1 MFAKKGLSV
10 ALGGGGARGLAH
22 IGALR
27 VLQNEGIP
35 VAQLVGVS
43 MGAIVGGAYAQLG
56 DIDAVEKKFRMLMES
71 GEYKANGM
79 LYTGI
84 NKVASGWFEHIAC
97 HIREQTVINVANFKE
112 SVFPSQRLYKILE
125 MVLRDEKIE
134 HTGIP
139 FAIVATDLY
148 QGRDVIIDSGPMIEA
163 VMASSS
169 LPGYFPPVKVGE
181 KLLIDGAFT
190 FPVPIEPAK
199 ARMPGRKV
207 VAIDV
212 SDTMPANPVLEYSI
226 DIVLQSYNIT
236 ARRYH
241 DLQVKN
247 ADVLIEP
254 NVGHYHW
261 SEFDKIDYFIQEGE
275 KATLKKLADI
285 KKLLRR

>member
-1 MFAKKGLSV
+1 LFAKKGLSV

-27 VLQNEGIP
+27 VLQNESIP
-35 VAQLVGVS
+35 VVQLVGVS

-56 DIDAVEKKFRMLMES
+56 DIDAVEKKFRMLMEN

-97 HIREQTVINVANFKE
+97 HIRDQIVINVANFKE
-112 SVFPSQRLYKILE
+112 AVFPSQRLYNILE
-125 MVLRDEKIE
+125 KVLQDEKIE
-134 HTGIP
+134 HSGIP
-139 FAIVATDLY
+139 FAVVATDIY
-148 QGRDVIIDSGPMIEA
+148 QGREVISDSGPMIEA
-163 VMASSS
+163 VMASAS

-190 FPVPIEPAK
+190 LPVPIEPAK

-275 KATLKKLADI
+275 KAALKKLADI